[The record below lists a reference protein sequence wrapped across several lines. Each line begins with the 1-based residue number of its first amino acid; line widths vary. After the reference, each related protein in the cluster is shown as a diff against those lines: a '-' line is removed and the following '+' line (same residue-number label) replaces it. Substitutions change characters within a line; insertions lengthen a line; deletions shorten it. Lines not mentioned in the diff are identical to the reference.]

1 MVEEFDMKKIQLFIC
16 FLIFAM
22 IGMGCAGEETHNED
36 ILEQPWEEYVEHV
49 KDSEVNLYMW
59 GGSSGVNQ
67 YIDNFIA
74 PNIKERYDI
83 QLNRIPIDDAREM
96 VNKLLA
102 EKQVNKQNGS
112 IDVMWINGENF
123 RVAKEE
129 AVLFGPFVD
138 KSPNYLQYV
147 NGEAVDLIYDF
158 GINTEGFEM
167 PFGKAQ
173 YVLVY
178 DSAKIKNPPTSA
190 EALKKWVMDHPNKFT
205 YPAPPD
211 FTGSAFMR
219 NMLYEVT
226 DGYEQYLKDDG
237 EQVILQKKSEV
248 YQYLNDIKPYLWR
261 EGKTYP
267 ESSAK
272 LDQLFASGEVWMTMS
287 YNPMHAEN
295 KISSGEFP
303 KTSKTFV
310 LDKGTLSN
318 THYLAIPFN
327 AANKKG
333 AMVVIDY
340 LLSPEAQI
348 EKLKPEVWGDGMVLD
363 ANQLSN
369 QEKDEI
375 HKITSSEA
383 VLSQEKLQESRVPEI
398 PSTFVDIL
406 ERGWKEN
413 VAK

>member
-1 MVEEFDMKKIQLFIC
+1 MKKVQWFVYL
-16 FLIFAM
+16 LIFIM
-22 IGMGCAGEETHNED
+22 MVMGCAGEEIHDEN
-36 ILEQPWEEYVEHV
+36 ILAQSWEEYLENA
-49 KDSEVNLYMW
+49 KGTEVNLYMW
-59 GGSSGVNQ
+59 GGSSSVNQ
-67 YIDNFIA
+67 YIDDFVA
-74 PNIKERYDI
+74 PRIKGLYDI
-83 QLNRIPIDDAREM
+83 GLNRIPIDDAREM
-96 VNKLLA
+96 INKLMA
-102 EKQVNKQNGS
+102 EKQVDKQNGS

-123 RVAKEE
+123 QIAKEE
-129 AVLFGPFVD
+129 ALLFGPFVD

-147 NGEAVDLIYDF
+147 NHEAVDLIYDF
-158 GINTEGFEM
+158 GISTDGFEM

-173 YVLVY
+173 FVLVY
-178 DSAKIKNPPTSA
+178 DSARLENPPASA
-190 EALKKWVMDHPNKFT
+190 EALKKWVADHPNKFT

-211 FTGSAFMR
+211 FTGSAFLR

-226 DGYEQYLKDDG
+226 GGYEQYLKDNG
-237 EQVILQKKSEV
+237 EQVVHQQKSMV

-272 LDQLFASGEVWMTMS
+272 LDQLYASGEVWMTMS

-327 AANKKG
+327 ASNKKG

-340 LLSPEAQI
+340 LLSPAAQI

-363 ANQLSN
+363 TNQLSD
-369 QEKDEI
+369 QENDLIRKLTNSD
-375 HKITSSEA
+375 A
-383 VLSQEKLQESRVPEI
+383 VLSQEKLQESRVPEM
-398 PSTFVDIL
+398 PSTYVDIL

-413 VAK
+413 VAKE